1 MRTLMRGVV
10 TDGTATML
18 RDVPAPEVDA
28 KTGTAQFQGPQGLAN
43 HAWMIAIHGDLAVAA
58 FVETGNLGATTAGP
72 LVHQLLVAA
81 G

>member
-1 MRTLMRGVV
+1 I
-10 TDGTATML
+10 TDGTATVL

-58 FVETGNLGATTAGP
+58 FVETGDLGATTAGP
-72 LVHQLLVAA
+72 LVDAFLKSA